1 MVKKYYERFKLKKI
15 LFVCL
20 GNICRSPSAE
30 GVMIHIVNEAGLQE
44 IIKVDSAGTSNFHV
58 GEEADPRSRHHAQK
72 RGVNLTS
79 ISRQFNPKKD
89 FKEFDYIL
97 AMDEKNL
104 IDLKKLDANDKYSQK
119 VHLITNFCQ
128 NGKYN
133 EVPDP
138 YYTGERGFELVLDI
152 LEDACNG
159 LLEKLKKE
167 MA

>member
-30 GVMIHIVNEAGLQE
+30 GVMAHLVNNAGLSE
-44 IIKVDSAGTSNFHV
+44 RIKVDSAGTSNFHV
-58 GEEADPRSRHHAQK
+58 GEEADPRSRKHAYK
-72 RGVNLTS
+72 RGIILSS
-79 ISRQFNPKKD
+79 IAREFNPKKD

-104 IDLKKLDANDKYSQK
+104 RFLRNLDSGGEYLKKI
-119 VHLITNFCQ
+119 HLITKFCQ
-128 NGKYN
+128 KGEYP

-159 LLEKLKKE
+159 LLEKLKKD

>member
-1 MVKKYYERFKLKKI
+1 MKKI

-30 GVMIHIVNEAGLQE
+30 GVMAHLINNAGLNE
-44 IIKVDSAGTSNFHV
+44 KIKVDSAGTSNFHV
-58 GEEADPRSRHHAQK
+58 GEEADPRSREHALK
-72 RGVNLTS
+72 RGIVLTS
-79 ISRQFNPKKD
+79 IARQFNPKKD

-97 AMDEKNL
+97 AMDEKN
-104 IDLKKLDANDKYSQK
+104 IKDLKKLDPDKKYFQK
-119 VHLITNFCQ
+119 VHLITNFCEK
-128 NGKYN
+128 GKHT

-159 LLEKLKKE
+159 FLEKLKKD

>member
-1 MVKKYYERFKLKKI
+1 LKKI

-30 GVMIHIVNEAGLQE
+30 GVMAYLVNAAGFQE
-44 IIKVDSAGTSNFHV
+44 KIKVDSAGTSNFHV

-72 RGVNLTS
+72 RGIILTS
-79 ISRQFNPKKD
+79 IARQFNPRKD

-97 AMDEKNL
+97 AMDQKNL
-104 IDLKKLDANDKYSQK
+104 RDLKELDSASKYIEK
-119 VHLITNFCQ
+119 VHLITNFCKSQ
-128 NGKYN
+128 EYK

-152 LEDACNG
+152 LEDACKG
-159 LLEKLKKE
+159 LLEKLKRE
-167 MA
+167 LN